1 MSEFKRF
8 KNPIYCPSSH
18 HNGVR
23 GIQNVIIAWVDSIE
37 IAALEQ
43 ANEKIRELEKQLT
56 ESEDSCLQLI
66 DERDLREDQINDIAD
81 TLGDFREWSSQND
94 RGLNCI
100 ESLHLLHD
108 QYGNLEEKIKELE
121 AKLSIAVGAL
131 KCNETFHRLGGIDDC
146 EPCQALEK
154 LRGEK

>member
-43 ANEKIRELEKQLT
+43 ANEEIELLKADNTLKDLKIT
-56 ESEDSCLQLI
+56 I
-66 DERDLREDQINDIAD
+66 
-81 TLGDFREWSSQND
+81 
-94 RGLNCI
+94 
-100 ESLHLLHD
+100 
-108 QYGNLEEKIKELE
+108 QYDKIKKLE
-121 AKLSIAVGAL
+121 AKLSIAVEALEDISKIKYAGACVYSGSEDMNFISR
-131 KCNETFHRLGGIDDC
+131 K
-146 EPCQALEK
+146 ALEK
-154 LRGEK
+154 LRGGV